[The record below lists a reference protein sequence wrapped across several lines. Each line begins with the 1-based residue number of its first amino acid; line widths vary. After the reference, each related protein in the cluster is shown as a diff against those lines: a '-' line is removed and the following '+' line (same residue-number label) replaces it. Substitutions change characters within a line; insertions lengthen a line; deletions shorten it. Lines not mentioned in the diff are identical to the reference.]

1 MCVCVCVCVCV
12 FSLLLL
18 GGGGGWAITPKPIT
32 RRYAYDNVIS
42 SLAGIENL
50 RLGRGWIRGFK

>member
-1 MCVCVCVCVCV
+1 MCVCV
-12 FSLLLL
+12 FFFFAASGW